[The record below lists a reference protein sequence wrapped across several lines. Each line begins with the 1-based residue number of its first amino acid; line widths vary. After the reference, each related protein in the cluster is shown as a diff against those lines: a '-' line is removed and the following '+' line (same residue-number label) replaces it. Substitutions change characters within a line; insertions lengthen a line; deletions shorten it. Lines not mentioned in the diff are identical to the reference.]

1 MAMKPRIAPARSD
14 AERFLADLARVGGDP
29 AAPLALAVSGG
40 ADSMAMLA
48 LAAEAM
54 PGLVMAAT
62 VDHELRAGAAAEAVM
77 VAEHCAMLDI
87 PHATLRPTTPIA
99 GASIQA
105 QARTARYDLLA
116 GWALSAGASQL
127 ATGHHADD
135 QAETFLMR
143 AARGC
148 GLSGLA
154 GVRPMT
160 RIAGI
165 CIVRPLLEWRR
176 AELRAI
182 VRRRELAFVD
192 DPTNVDDRHDRT
204 RYRRLL
210 HDHEWLDVAGIA
222 RSGTYLAEADTDM
235 RAVVDWLWRA
245 RATTADGEVWVD
257 VADLPREVCRRLA
270 RRAIGIVRDSAGI
283 VRPDWSEGANIEALL
298 DALADG
304 RRATQAGVLASVR
317 AGRWRFRM
325 APPRRT
331 A

>member
-1 MAMKPRIAPARSD
+1 MVTKPRVVPVRSD
-14 AERFLADLARVGGDP
+14 ADRFAADLARAGGDP

-54 PGLVMAAT
+54 PGLVLAAT
-62 VDHELRAGAAAEAVM
+62 VDHGLRADAAAEAAM
-77 VAEHCAMLDI
+77 VAETCAALDVR
-87 PHATLRPTTPIA
+87 HATLRPTTPIA

-116 GWALSAGASQL
+116 GWAQAAGAAQL

-154 GVRPMT
+154 GVRPVT
-160 RIAGI
+160 QIAGI
-165 CIVRPLLEWRR
+165 RVVRPLLDWRR

-192 DPTNVDDRHDRT
+192 DPSNADDRHDRT

-210 HDHEWLDVAGIA
+210 HDHEWLDAAGIA
-222 RSGTYLAEADTDM
+222 RSGTYLAEADADM

-245 RATTADGEVWVD
+245 RAVVAEGEAWVD
-257 VADLPREVCRRLA
+257 VTDLPREVCRRLA
-270 RRAIGIVRDSAGI
+270 RRAIGEVRDAIG
-283 VRPDWSEGANIEALL
+283 VTRPDWSEGANIESLL
-298 DALADG
+298 DALTDG
-304 RRATQAGVLASVR
+304 RRATQAGIVASVR
-317 AGRWRFRM
+317 AGRWRFRV

-331 A
+331 G